1 MSQKPCVMSG
11 GDMSDVERL
20 RQPVNAFPSDEE
32 VLQRVKEGWKMVA
45 VEWER
50 PTTATART
58 TDRAAPKQ
66 IEVPFGLKVSTDCRY
81 LEEDAFEMEV
91 LTSSMEL
98 MISECPFTRIADEL
112 NRKGFRTRQ
121 GDEWSPVSVLNML
134 PRLIEVGPR
143 IFPSEDWAERRKK
156 IYAKVGA
163 LL

>member
-1 MSQKPCVMSG
+1 
-11 GDMSDVERL
+11 MSDVERL
-20 RQPVNAFPSDEE
+20 RQPINAFPSDEDI
-32 VLQRVKEGWKMVA
+32 LKRVKEGWKLVA

-50 PTTATART
+50 PSTSSTKPAESAP
-58 TDRAAPKQ
+58 PKQ

-81 LEEDAFEMEV
+81 LEEDPFEMEV

-112 NRKGFRTRQ
+112 NRKGFRTRA
-121 GDEWSPVSVLNML
+121 GDEWSPVTVFNML

-143 IFPSEDWAERRKK
+143 IFPSEDWAERRKR

>member
-1 MSQKPCVMSG
+1 
-11 GDMSDVERL
+11 MSDVERL
-20 RQPVNAFPSDEE
+20 RQPVNAFPTDEDI
-32 VLQRVKEGWKMVA
+32 LKRVKEGWRLVA

-50 PTTATART
+50 PISAEPRT
-58 TDRAAPKQ
+58 RPTHAAAESRPTH
-66 IEVPFGLKVSTDCRY
+66 IEVPFGLKVSNDCRY
-81 LEEDAFEMEV
+81 LEEDPFEMEV

-112 NRKGFRTRQ
+112 NRKGFRTRN
-121 GDEWSPVSVLNML
+121 GEEWTPVTVFNML

-156 IYAKVGA
+156 IYAKAGA